1 MIKELSFLTALIF
14 CGATCAFAQK
24 PEKPAKVDGPSLT
37 PTAVPASAD
46 SVTCTIIMRHQ
57 QDKNLTEIRRKLEAN
72 GFWDLFPPA
81 DCRVLSWQIVMGVGH
96 VILVKLP
103 VNSVR
108 RLNLAIENGAWGA
121 YDTEVYLT
129 YDYLPVWRDYI
140 EQRREAKE
148 DKD

>member
-1 MIKELSFLTALIF
+1 MFKKNALLVVFFACTA
-14 CGATCAFAQK
+14 TSVFAQK
-24 PEKPAKVDGPSLT
+24 PEKPTSVDGPSLT
-37 PTAVPASAD
+37 PPATASSD
-46 SVTCTIIMRHQ
+46 SVSVTIIMRHQ

-81 DCRVLSWQIVMGVGH
+81 DCRVVSWQIVMGVGH
-96 VILVKLP
+96 IILIKLP

-121 YDTEVYLT
+121 YDTEIYLT
-129 YDYLPVWRDYI
+129 YDYLPVWQDYV
-140 EQRREAKE
+140 EKRREAKE